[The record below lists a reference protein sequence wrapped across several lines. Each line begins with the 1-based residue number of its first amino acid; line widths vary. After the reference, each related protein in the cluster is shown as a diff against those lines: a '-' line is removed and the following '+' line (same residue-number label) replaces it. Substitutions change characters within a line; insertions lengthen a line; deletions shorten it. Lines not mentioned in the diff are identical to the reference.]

1 MIEEVPPPYSEID
14 IIAEN
19 RAIVDNVLNHVR
31 EVERDRQNYLGM
43 YDGPLATKEEAL
55 ATRIMEMKQGV
66 TPKEII
72 DFYIEYH
79 RDCETFANAIGDN
92 IGDDIETNNTNIMNW
107 VNCDKTQ
114 KDLKKFMRKRH
125 KIEDWIGHIG
135 CSYLSYEKTEFV
147 NINGGKFRVTLE
159 KNDDYPLFMIVFRLA
174 GRNKTKMIL
183 D

>member
-14 IIAEN
+14 VIAEN

-31 EVERDRQNYLGM
+31 EVEEERQNYLRM
-43 YDGPLATKEEAL
+43 MEAL
-55 ATRIMEMKQGV
+55 ATRIKEMKQGV

-79 RDCETFANAIGDN
+79 DGNETFANAIGD
-92 IGDDIETNNTNIMNW
+92 DIREHDRDNTNIMNW

-125 KIEDWIGHIG
+125 KIEDWKDFGIN
-135 CSYLSYEKTEFV
+135 YYRLDYEKTEFV
-147 NINGGKFRVTLE
+147 NVNGGKFRVTFE
-159 KNDDYPLFMIVFRLA
+159 KDDDYPLFMIKFTLS
-174 GRNKTKMIL
+174 GRNRTKMIL